1 MCVSNTPDFVR
12 QFLKF
17 DKDGMVPALKRITP
31 FVEGA
36 SMGGNPLTLPD
47 GAILE
52 FGESCLFLHPDK
64 RDWVK
69 GVFEGAKDSEHGRI
83 RYRDEVYSISYYAI
97 RDLKEVDNN
106 DKENG
111 GCCN

>member
-1 MCVSNTPDFVR
+1 MCVSNRPDFVQ

-17 DKDGMVPALKRITP
+17 DKDGMAPALKRITP

-36 SMGGNPLTLPD
+36 SKGGNPLTLPD

-52 FGESCLFLHPDK
+52 SGESCLFLHPEK

-69 GVFEGAKDSEHGRI
+69 GVFEGAKDNEHGRI
-83 RYRDEVYSISYYAI
+83 RYQDQVYSISYYAI
-97 RDLKEVDNN
+97 RDLKEVDNDNN

-111 GCCN
+111 G

>member
-1 MCVSNTPDFVR
+1 VVMAA
-12 QFLKF
+12 
-17 DKDGMVPALKRITP
+17 ALKKISP

-36 SMGGNPLTLPD
+36 SKGGGPLTLPD

-52 FGESCLFLHPDK
+52 PGESCIFLHPEK

-69 GVFEGAKDSEHGRI
+69 GVFEGAKDNEHGRI
-83 RYRDEVYSISYYAI
+83 RYKDQVYSISYYAI

-111 GCCN
+111 G